1 MFSEALM
8 RVQPKHLV
16 SRKTFRKYRFVQK
29 QMIMILQ
36 LKISKVS
43 NFSNTGL
50 VNILS
55 SIFLAVVNG

>member
-8 RVQPKHLV
+8 RVQPKHLL
-16 SRKTFRKYRFVQK
+16 SRKTFKKYRFVQK

>member
-16 SRKTFRKYRFVQK
+16 SRKTFRKYRFVQNL
-29 QMIMILQ
+29 MIMNLQ

-43 NFSNTGL
+43 DFSNMAP
-50 VNILS
+50 VNTLS